1 MFGNSTS
8 SRSASAMVR
17 STPPGVGP
25 GRYEQPSFK
34 VEARSGESVAGF
46 SAFLGPERACNKKTV
61 TSALGPGSHRPE
73 LYTAMVRPQSQ
84 PPPRIATAKAVR
96 RPMLA
101 AREEIRQRG
110 TTPSIR
116 AQTAT
121 GFIYEETPDGQLRP
135 IDGAP
140 NTRQPPPELP
150 SPFSYSPLDTRIAL
164 AARHVDFSRSAGR
177 TSKLSGTGGP
187 PELKEGA
194 PDWHD
199 GTNANPLPNRDLPS
213 AAFGAP
219 PPSRYPHVDHLQR
232 QTVSAS
238 LPHGSPTG
246 ETGGTAG
253 PCLAGGTTDPNLAGG
268 TADPNLAT
276 SASRV
281 STPGGVP
288 MAMATSTPTSEDW
301 GTEGGGGAAMGAEAP
316 SVSVNAKGAEVS
328 LFHTNRHSRGRT
340 NIRGRL
346 VATTG
351 VQDGH
356 GGLLARQLAMRNAS
370 VEMPGP
376 AHEYAVPPG
385 VGRTRPL
392 PRTGLPRTKP
402 FRSAHLRALGSLPPR
417 AATSLP
423 SGGSLVSLV
432 SLVDSFGQSTG
443 MGIEADE
450 EEALAALATRPLTPS
465 TPAAALGARGL
476 PVTPHPSCEQLG
488 GQHTQ
493 SAPHA
498 SSAGSG

>member
-187 PELKEGA
+187 PDLMEGA

-219 PPSRYPHVDHLQR
+219 PPSRYQHVDHLQR
-232 QTVSAS
+232 QVVSAP

-246 ETGGTAG
+246 E
-253 PCLAGGTTDPNLAGG
+253 AGG
-268 TADPNLAT
+268 TADPNLEGGTADPNLEGGTADQWVHTDT
-276 SASRV
+276 SSSRV
-281 STPGGVP
+281 STPAGAP
-288 MAMATSTPTSEDW
+288 IAMATSTPASEDW
-301 GTEGGGGAAMGAEAP
+301 GAEGDGG
-316 SVSVNAKGAEVS
+316 SAKGAQVPSGS

-351 VQDGH
+351 VPDGH

-417 AATSLP
+417 AAASLS
-423 SGGSLVSLV
+423 SGGSCGG
-432 SLVDSFGQSTG
+432 SFGQSTG
-443 MGIEADE
+443 LAMGIEE
-450 EEALAALATRPLTPS
+450 EEEPEALEALATRPLTPS
-465 TPAAALGARGL
+465 TPAAALGAALGARGL

-488 GQHTQ
+488 GDSTRDQLLMRHRQ
-493 SAPHA
+493 RAA
-498 SSAGSG
+498 S

>member
-187 PELKEGA
+187 PDLMEGA

-199 GTNANPLPNRDLPS
+199 GTNANPLPSRDLPS

-219 PPSRYPHVDHLQR
+219 PPSRYQHVDHLQR
-232 QTVSAS
+232 QVVSAP

-246 ETGGTAG
+246 EAGGTAE
-253 PCLAGGTTDPNLAGG
+253 PSLAGGTADPNLAGG
-268 TADPNLAT
+268 TADPAVHTGT
-276 SASRV
+276 SSSRV
-281 STPGGVP
+281 STPAGASIAV
-288 MAMATSTPTSEDW
+288 ASSTPASEDW
-301 GTEGGGGAAMGAEAP
+301 GAEGGGGSAKSAQVP
-316 SVSVNAKGAEVS
+316 SGGLFHSGN

-417 AATSLP
+417 AAASLS
-423 SGGSLVSLV
+423 SGGSLGGSL
-432 SLVDSFGQSTG
+432 GSTG
-443 MGIEADE
+443 LAMGIEEDE
-450 EEALAALATRPLTPS
+450 EQEALATRPLTPS
-465 TPAAALGARGL
+465 TPTAALGAALGARGL

-488 GQHTQ
+488 GDSTRDQLLMRHRQ
-493 SAPHA
+493 RAA
-498 SSAGSG
+498 S